1 MRHHH
6 FYLSSHPE
14 GTHYSLKKQH
24 GIALFIVMIFVM
36 LSMLLALWASRSSIL
51 NEMVVGNDA
60 DYQRAFE
67 AAQAMLQDAE
77 LDIRSEKANG
87 EACTSTQ
94 CRKNRPASS
103 SPLKFPASIAERE
116 ELLTTLAA
124 SATGCLQG
132 MCTRRNSWTADDID
146 ARAKKGIGARYGEY
160 TGAERTGHTNPL
172 LQWINHSNTDKVN
185 LESTPAWYWIEIL
198 PYVPENSSDL
208 LIDDASEQWM
218 PILGQDRTAYR
229 VTAIA
234 NGLKQNTQVILQQVY
249 VRRYHSGGNPL

>member
-1 MRHHH
+1 
-6 FYLSSHPE
+6 
-14 GTHYSLKKQH
+14 
-24 GIALFIVMIFVM
+24 
-36 LSMLLALWASRSSIL
+36 
-51 NEMVVGNDA
+51 
-60 DYQRAFE
+60 
-67 AAQAMLQDAE
+67 
-77 LDIRSEKANG
+77 
-87 EACTSTQ
+87 
-94 CRKNRPASS
+94 
-103 SPLKFPASIAERE
+103 
-116 ELLTTLAA
+116 
-124 SATGCLQG
+124 

-208 LIDDASEQWM
+208 LIDDATEQWM

-234 NGLKQNTQVILQQVY
+234 HGLKPNTQVILQQVY